1 MTGSSKRTGFSAP
14 EGGFSDVR
22 FLDVCLNP
30 SAQGREDHPV
40 PFLLVVQSDFVQ
52 VQRSRVVVPL
62 VRAGAV
68 GTVTARLMPVFEI
81 GDEAVV
87 MMTPQIA
94 GISTAEIGPVVASLV
109 DHRLAVRT
117 AIDILTGDL

>member
-1 MTGSSKRTGFSAP
+1 
-14 EGGFSDVR
+14 
-22 FLDVCLNP
+22 
-30 SAQGREDHPV
+30 
-40 PFLLVVQSDFVQ
+40 
-52 VQRSRVVVPL
+52 
-62 VRAGAV
+62 
-68 GTVTARLMPVFEI
+68 
-81 GDEAVV
+81 

>member
-1 MTGSSKRTGFSAP
+1 M
-14 EGGFSDVR
+14 R

-68 GTVTARLMPVFEI
+68 GTVTARLMPVF
-81 GDEAVV
+81 
-87 MMTPQIA
+87 
-94 GISTAEIGPVVASLV
+94 
-109 DHRLAVRT
+109 
-117 AIDILTGDL
+117 